1 MTEQERFTIVGIR
14 QEEQSQ
20 PQEKSTRNLPWVSL
34 VLLCAILLGC
44 LGAGLLSSKEPSY
57 LDLANCAHPPGGA
70 FLFGTDTLGRDLF
83 SCIWHGGRVSL
94 SVGLLSAM
102 ASTLI
107 ALAYG
112 SLSGLAP
119 AWLDALLMRVVE
131 LFLSVPSLLVV
142 LFLQALLGGAN
153 VLSLSLVIGAT
164 GWCPMA
170 KVIRTQVRQLR
181 SSEHVL
187 AAKCMGGG
195 FSHILR
201 WHLAPN
207 FLPSI
212 LFMVVMSIRS
222 AMMAES
228 TLSFLG
234 MGLPLE
240 VISWGSMLSLAEN
253 AFMSRAWWVVVI
265 PGGFLVTLLMCV
277 TSLGNWLQERLE
289 RKTRNL

>member
-1 MTEQERFTIVGIR
+1 MTEQERFTVVGIR
-14 QEEQSQ
+14 QEERSQ
-20 PQEKSTRNLPWVSL
+20 PQEKGWRNLPWVSL
-34 VLLCAILLGC
+34 ALLCAILLGC
-44 LGAGLLSSKEPSY
+44 LGAGIISSKEPSY
-57 LDLANCAHPPGGA
+57 LDLANCAHPPDGA
-70 FLFGTDTLGRDLF
+70 FFFGTDTLGRDIF

-119 AWLDALLMRVVE
+119 AWLDALLMRAVE

-170 KVIRTQVRQLR
+170 KVIRTQVGQLR

-195 FSHILR
+195 FLHILR

-212 LFMVVMSIRS
+212 LFMVVMSVRS
-222 AMMAES
+222 AMVTES

-253 AFMSRAWWVVVI
+253 AFMSQAWWVVVI

-289 RKTRNL
+289 RKARNL